1 MKSANTSIEDL
12 RKQIDKID
20 ADIFNLLLQRLEVV
34 KRVGEVKKQTDNHKS
49 IIRPAREAMMVKNIY
64 SSALSKG
71 LPENIALGFAYIW
84 RQIISVAINLEEPTN
99 ISFLDNSEGEYIN
112 YAREYFGIFSKF
124 TGQKNSSDIL
134 KDIQNGKSNIAIF
147 PIVKNEVTKPWWLDM
162 SEKYYQ
168 FSVFCGFPFFEG
180 VNGNN
185 KSGCNSLA
193 IANITAEPC
202 GDDVFVYVLKGKLPQ
217 MMADNFEVVSQ
228 FDNYSLLFS
237 RETFNDDNSKLDMKY
252 IGCFAVF

>member
-1 MKSANTSIEDL
+1 MNNNQNISVEEL
-12 RKQIDKID
+12 RKEIDSID
-20 ADIFNLLLQRLEVV
+20 TKIFNLLLQRLEVV
-34 KRVGEVKKQTDNHKS
+34 KRVGAVKKQTDNHKS

-99 ISFLDNSEGEYIN
+99 ISFLDNSECEYIN

-124 TGQKNSSDIL
+124 TGQKNPSDIL

-147 PIVKNEVTKPWWLDM
+147 PIVKNEVTKPWWLEM

-168 FSVFCGFPFFEG
+168 FSVFCGFPFFENIKNSGG
-180 VNGNN
+180 VT
-185 KSGCNSLA
+185 SLA
-193 IANITAEPC
+193 VANITAEPC

-228 FDNYSLLFS
+228 FENYSLLFS